1 MHGPTRIVRAGLTPY
16 SLEAGAGGTKRGIEE
31 TGPTADAVE
40 AQLAGAAA
48 LTLRDEDLD
57 LVLPSEGFEA
67 LVAPP

>member
-1 MHGPTRIVRAGLTPY
+1 MMGRR
-16 SLEAGAGGTKRGIEE
+16 
-31 TGPTADAVE
+31 PTAEAVG